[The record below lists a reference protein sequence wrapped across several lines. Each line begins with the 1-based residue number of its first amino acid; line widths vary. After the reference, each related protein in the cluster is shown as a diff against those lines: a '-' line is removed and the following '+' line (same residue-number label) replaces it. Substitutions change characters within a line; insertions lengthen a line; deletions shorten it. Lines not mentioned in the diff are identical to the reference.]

1 MKKVLMIAYSFPP
14 AGGPGVQRTSKFV
27 KYLRS
32 YGWEPVI
39 LTRDDVNIPLKDES
53 LLKDIPE
60 GICIIRTKA
69 WDLSAYPGI
78 FGLAGKF
85 INRKILIPD
94 SERLWEIFSRKTAE
108 DIIKFHNIDLIYT
121 TSLPYSSHLMA
132 IHLKKKFPNIP
143 WVADFRDEWT
153 NNPYILDNPYNPIRM
168 NIERKMEHKVLQTAD
183 YLITNTPIML
193 RNFINNN
200 PGMGLDKKFYVI
212 SNGYDPDDFK
222 HLFNHMTNN
231 GKPVTAND
239 DSHVANDSAEK
250 PDNIANDFDYNNR
263 NNNSFRNP
271 HKFTITYTGAFYG
284 RRKPDIFFQAVG
296 DLVKEGKIDKNKIY
310 IKLMG
315 SFKKEQIQKLTSL
328 HNLNEVVEIFPYVPH
343 EECLKH
349 MISSDCLLL
358 IEGAGPGAEA
368 FYTGKVFE
376 YMVAGRPILAIIPA
390 KGAAAMLIRETSTGL
405 ISDCTDLK
413 GTKDNI
419 ESMYNAWLKGEN
431 IYFPN
436 KEEIKKYERKALTGK
451 LVDVFERAIR

>member
-1 MKKVLMIAYSFPP
+1 MKEFCMKKVLMIAYSFPP
-14 AGGPGVQRTSKFV
+14 TGGPGVQRTSKFV

-39 LTRDDVNIPLKDES
+39 LTRDDTNIPLKDES
-53 LLKDIPE
+53 LIKDIPADVSV
-60 GICIIRTKA
+60 IRTKA

-78 FGLAGKF
+78 IGLAGKF

-108 DIIKFHNIDLIYT
+108 DIIRTDNIDLIYT

-132 IHLKKKFPNIP
+132 LHLKKKFPDIP

-183 YLITNTPIML
+183 YLITNTPVML
-193 RNFINNN
+193 RNFISNN

-212 SNGYDPDDFK
+212 SNGYDPDDFMY
-222 HLFNHMTNN
+222 LFDHMAKN
-231 GKPVTAND
+231 GEPATAND
-239 DSHVANDSAEK
+239 TRVA
-250 PDNIANDFDYNNR
+250 
-263 NNNSFRNP
+263 

-296 DLVKEGKIDKNKIY
+296 DLVKEGKIDKNKIH

-315 SFKKEQIQKLTSL
+315 SFKKEQIQKLINL
-328 HNLNEVVEIFPYVPH
+328 HNLNGVVEIFPYVPH

-368 FYTGKVFE
+368 FYTGKIFE

-390 KGAAAMLIRETSTGL
+390 NGAAAMLIRETSTGL
-405 ISDCTDLK
+405 ISDCTDLI

-419 ESMYNAWLKGEN
+419 EVLYNAWLKGEN

-436 KEEIKKYERKALTGK
+436 KEEIKKYERKALTAK
-451 LVDVFERAIR
+451 LVEVFEKATR